1 MNTCNCRCKFIS
13 VFKSSFLNC
22 RLPLSVLVLI
32 AIQVW
37 PFTIDTCLTITG
49 VPTEPQWFWMTGKM
63 IPLFSCFFEQIHRI
77 VSPDSSLSLSLTLIV
92 YLFYSFAACLFLHS
106 PFTLSISFL
115 FFLSLTISFSLS
127 LLPNLPLSLFP
138 FFSFSFSVFFLYS
151 LVLFLFKFLSS
162 SHIQAFTPIVTGDFH
177 QISSDNKSSLLLQS
191 SMYFTWF

>member
-63 IPLFSCFFEQIHRI
+63 IPLFSHFFEQIHRI
-77 VSPDSSLSLSLTLIV
+77 VSPDSSLSLWQCI
-92 YLFYSFAACLFLHS
+92 SFILLQLVFS
-106 PFTLSISFL
+106 FTLL
-115 FFLSLTISFSLS
+115 SLS
-127 LLPNLPLSLFP
+127 LFSSCSFFLLPFLSHYLSYQICHFHY
-138 FFSFSFSVFFLYS
+138 FLSFSFSVFFLYS
-151 LVLFLFKFLSS
+151 LVLFLFKLLSS
-162 SHIQAFTPIVTGDFH
+162 SHIQAFTPIVTDDFH
-177 QISSDNKSSLLLQS
+177 QISSNNKSSLLLQS
-191 SMYFTWF
+191 SMYSSWF

>member
-63 IPLFSCFFEQIHRI
+63 IPLFSHFFEQIHRI
-77 VSPDSSLSLSLTLIV
+77 VSPDSFLSLTLLV
-92 YLFYSFAACLFLHS
+92 YLFSPFAACLFLHS
-106 PFTLSISFL
+106 PYFLLVLSFSYHFFLIISLTKSATFIISF
-115 FFLSLTISFSLS
+115 
-127 LLPNLPLSLFP
+127 P
-138 FFSFSFSVFFLYS
+138 FSVFFLYS
-151 LVLFLFKFLSS
+151 LVLFFSNFCLPHIYKLS
-162 SHIQAFTPIVTGDFH
+162 H
-177 QISSDNKSSLLLQS
+177 Q
-191 SMYFTWF
+191 